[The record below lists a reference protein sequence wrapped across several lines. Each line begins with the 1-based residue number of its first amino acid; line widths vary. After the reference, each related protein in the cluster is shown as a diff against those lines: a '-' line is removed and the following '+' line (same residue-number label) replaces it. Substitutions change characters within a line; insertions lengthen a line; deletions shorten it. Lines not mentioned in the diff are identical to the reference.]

1 MSSTAQAHELFLGR
15 YRPIRPLGS
24 GGMGHVWLAR
34 DEGSGLDVALKIV
47 PREGKSGHRAEREA
61 RAAASLRH
69 PRCQRIIALARDPS
83 HVYIAYEYI
92 PGRTLREAI
101 RGGALDDAGA
111 VEVAAQIAEAL
122 AHAHGRG
129 IVHRDVKPSNV
140 LLAEAASIDVRLL
153 DFGLAQMAEFDT
165 LTGLGDIPGTLAY
178 ISPERLHG
186 ETATP
191 AADIWAV
198 GVLLWEA
205 LAGEHPFWG
214 GDLTETSRRI
224 QRGAPPLESLRPDL
238 PRHVL
243 DTVASALVASPQ
255 RRPTAGRLAEELRS
269 LPKRRRQK
277 STKPPRPSQTKRQLL
292 SERLL
297 PGGLT
302 GLAAGWVS
310 ATLPFYP
317 QHWPAGLA
325 VLGFAVGA
333 AAPRAGL
340 LFALTVAFFPLANIS
355 LGLAALYAALA
366 AGWTILN
373 WRDARTGLLPAIGPL
388 LAPLAALTLIP
399 VAAQL
404 ARGRARRALLAATAI
419 LLAAVVAGLR
429 RAPLPFDGSTP
440 PLGVGITGSDRPSAV
455 AHALTAQLGAH
466 PALVAEALVL
476 AVAAAA
482 LPHVRRQGPWAAAGF
497 AALLLAATALLAP
510 SAAVLPFVIGA
521 WLTGAALAVE
531 PRP

>member
-1 MSSTAQAHELFLGR
+1 
-15 YRPIRPLGS
+15 
-24 GGMGHVWLAR
+24 MGHVWLAR

-69 PRCQRIIALARDPS
+69 PRCQRIIALARDPA

-101 RGGALDDAGA
+101 RSGALDDAGA

-140 LLAEAASIDVRLL
+140 LLAEAGGIDVRLL

-186 ETATP
+186 ETATA

-224 QRGAPPLESLRPDL
+224 QQGAPPLESLRPDL
-238 PRHVL
+238 PRHLL
-243 DTVASALVASPQ
+243 DTVASALGASPQ
-255 RRPTAGRLAEELRS
+255 RRPTAASLAEELRS

-277 STKPPRPSQTKRQLL
+277 SNRPPRQPQTRRELL

-297 PGGLT
+297 PGALT

-317 QHWPAGLA
+317 PNWPAALA
-325 VLGFAVGA
+325 VLGVAVGA

-355 LGLAALYAALA
+355 LGLAAVYAVLA

-373 WRDARTGLLPAIGPL
+373 WRDARTGLLPALGPL
-388 LAPLAALTLIP
+388 LAPLAALTLVPI
-399 VAAQL
+399 AAQL
-404 ARGRARRALLAATAI
+404 ARGRARRGLLAATAI

-429 RAPLPFDGSTP
+429 RAPLPFDGKTP

-455 AHALTAQLGAH
+455 AHTLATQLGAH